1 MSLKRL
7 GLALAIAGL
16 AGAVARAGEPASAW
30 QRNDQAA
37 ARLVAA
43 VTAVGDSER
52 LPVGLELDLQPGWD
66 TYWRSPGD
74 SGIPVTVDWSASR
87 NVASAEMAWPAP
99 RRFTLLG
106 LETFGYSGQ
115 VVFPVTVTPSRRGE
129 AVALRVAVDY
139 LVCEKICVPRHAD
152 LALDLPAGAG
162 GPSAFV
168 QLIDRWRARVPGD
181 GAGQGLAVTGVA
193 PGAGSTLEVTARA
206 DVPFTAPD
214 LIVEGPVGLHFAAP
228 KVALSD
234 GGRAARLSLAVGRD
248 DGAPALEAAKLT
260 LTLVDGA
267 RALERQVT
275 PGQALPGAAPMPAPA
290 PAAAGGAG
298 LLAMLLL
305 GLLGGLILNLMPCV
319 LPVLSLKLLGVVGHG
334 GSERR
339 AVRAA
344 FLASAAGVL
353 ASFLVLAAVLV
364 GLREGGV
371 AIGWGIQFQ
380 QPLFLVAMVLVV
392 TLFACNLFGWF
403 EIPLPGWVGDLAVAA
418 PGEGGRHG
426 LVGNFLAGALA
437 TLLATPCSAPFLGTA
452 IGFALAGSAGEIAA
466 IFAAIGV
473 GLALPYLLIAA
484 FPGLATRLP
493 RPGRWMIGLRWALGL
508 LLAGT
513 AIWLLSVLA
522 GQVGARPALVV
533 GGLMVGLAALL
544 SARGVLPARL
554 RLAVPAS
561 FLVLAVAAFLVP
573 GRLGERS
580 ALPARAE
587 GFWQPFAPERI
598 AVLVGEGKLVF
609 IDVTADWCITCQ
621 VNQRLVLDSDAIR
634 RRLSGEGIVAMKADW
649 TLPSDAIVRYLASFG
664 RYGIPFNAVYGPQAR
679 DGIALPE
686 LLSREAVLDGVRR
699 AGG

>member
-1 MSLKRL
+1 MVRRMSSMMTALQRL
-7 GLALAIAGL
+7 VLALTITGV
-16 AGAVARAGEPASAW
+16 AGAAAHAGEPASAW

-43 VTAVGDSER
+43 VTAVGDSQR
-52 LPVGLELDLQPGWD
+52 LPAGLELDLQPGWK

-99 RRFTLLG
+99 HRFTLLG
-106 LETFGYSGQ
+106 LETFGYGDQ
-115 VVFPVTVTPSRRGE
+115 VVFPVSVTPARRGE
-129 AVALRVAVDY
+129 PVALRAAVDY

-181 GAGQGLAVTGVA
+181 GAGQGLAITGVM
-193 PGAGSTLEVTARA
+193 PGAGSTLEVTACA

-214 LIVEGPVGLHFAAP
+214 LIVQGPIGLRFAAP

-234 GGRAARLSLAVGRD
+234 GGHAARLSLAVSRD
-248 DGAPALEAAKLT
+248 DGAPALEVAKLT

-275 PGQALPGAAPMPAPA
+275 PGQALPGAAPVAVPAVPA
-290 PAAAGGAG
+290 VGGGG

-364 GLREGGV
+364 ALRGGGV

-380 QPLFLVAMVLVV
+380 QPIFLV
-392 TLFACNLFGWF
+392 
-403 EIPLPGWVGDLAVAA
+403 
-418 PGEGGRHG
+418 
-426 LVGNFLAGALA
+426 
-437 TLLATPCSAPFLGTA
+437 
-452 IGFALAGSAGEIAA
+452 
-466 IFAAIGV
+466 
-473 GLALPYLLIAA
+473 
-484 FPGLATRLP
+484 
-493 RPGRWMIGLRWALGL
+493 
-508 LLAGT
+508 
-513 AIWLLSVLA
+513 
-522 GQVGARPALVV
+522 
-533 GGLMVGLAALL
+533 
-544 SARGVLPARL
+544 
-554 RLAVPAS
+554 
-561 FLVLAVAAFLVP
+561 
-573 GRLGERS
+573 
-580 ALPARAE
+580 
-587 GFWQPFAPERI
+587 
-598 AVLVGEGKLVF
+598 
-609 IDVTADWCITCQ
+609 
-621 VNQRLVLDSDAIR
+621 
-634 RRLSGEGIVAMKADW
+634 
-649 TLPSDAIVRYLASFG
+649 
-664 RYGIPFNAVYGPQAR
+664 
-679 DGIALPE
+679 
-686 LLSREAVLDGVRR
+686 
-699 AGG
+699 